1 MTRWLR
7 RLGCLLATL
16 LWFLVLLL
24 PCVGFYLAVRGEIVW
39 ERSRFSSDR
48 LWLIREGEQRGIA
61 FSDTQPMGP
70 IDAEEVCK
78 RTHVTIWLWSQGSV
92 ERLGYCECEQRLEN
106 GDWAAGRECTLP

>member
-1 MTRWLR
+1 VTRGLR

-48 LWLIREGEQRGIA
+48 LWLIREGELRGIA
-61 FSDTQPMGP
+61 FSDTQPLGP
-70 IDAEEVCK
+70 IAAQEVCK
-78 RTHVTIWLWSQGSV
+78 RTYVTIWLWSQGSV